1 MAEKIV
7 FETEVKT
14 GNSGSSVKGLKTELR
29 ELTKALG
36 TLEQGSD
43 AFNNAAKRAGAL
55 KEQIR
60 GINDAID
67 DADPEKKFG
76 PFSRTVQ
83 GLAGGFAAA
92 QGAMALFGSE
102 SEDLEKTLVKVQGA
116 MALSQGI
123 NSLMEFKNDFKDLGN
138 IIVKN
143 VVKAFTTLR
152 GAMIATGIGALVVTL
167 GTLIANWKEFSKA
180 IENAFPGFKVV
191 TDFFK
196 NLRQVGAGALAGIV
210 EGFKVLGEVVSLIF
224 QRKFSEAIATAKEFG
239 TRVAKETNEAYDKE
253 DKLVKKENALKDR
266 KFALDLE
273 EAKGNDI
280 RAKRI
285 QLMKDE
291 LSLLEKGSEE
301 YNAKLIEIEA
311 LRTEIRK
318 EAAEKEKERLAKIAE
333 EEKKAFEKSVER
345 AKEQYDTYK
354 NNLTKELDALK
365 EFLEKKYKKFDE
377 DDKRRED
384 IHDKTLSY
392 AADEK
397 NSLTD
402 RYETLKYFL
411 EAGYITQKEYAA
423 AEAKIDKDKANA
435 KRESLSII
443 STALGHFS
451 DAAGKETETGK
462 LLAAAQATIDTYL
475 AASSVFTNVTQNPY
489 MKLLPDGGL
498 TVAIGAAAAAVLGGL
513 ARVKAIYAVKVP
525 GGSGGGGGGSA
536 GAAPSV
542 PQFNPAVAQQVQGG
556 GDVQLGMKPQ
566 KVYVVES
573 DIRGTMNKVDV
584 IEANATIG

>member
-7 FETEVKT
+7 LETEIKT
-14 GNSGSSVKGLKTELR
+14 GNSGTSVKGLKTELR

-36 TLEQGSD
+36 SLEQGSD

-76 PFSRTVQ
+76 PFARSVQ

-92 QGAMALFGSE
+92 QGAMALFGGE
-102 SEDLEKTLVKVQGA
+102 SKDLEKTLVKVQGA

-138 IIVKN
+138 TITKN
-143 VVKAFTTLR
+143 VVKAFTTLK

-167 GTLIANWKEFSKA
+167 GVLIANWKEFSKA
-180 IENAFPGFKVV
+180 ITDAFPGFKVV
-191 TDFFK
+191 TDFFS
-196 NLRQVGAGALAGIV
+196 NIRQIGVGTLKGLV
-210 EGFKVLGEVVSLIF
+210 EGFKVVGDVIAKLFKGD
-224 QRKFSEAIATAKEFG
+224 FSGAIDSAKEFG
-239 TRVAKETNEAYDKE
+239 ARVAVAYNAGYAEE
-253 DKLVKKENALKDR
+253 DRKIKIENGLKDR

-273 EAKGNDI
+273 EAKGKDV

-291 LSLLEKGSEE
+291 LSILDEGSDD

-333 EEKKAFEKSVER
+333 DEQKAFEKSVER
-345 AKEQYDTYK
+345 AQEEYNLYK
-354 NNLTKELDALK
+354 NNQTKELDALK
-365 EFLEKKYKKFDE
+365 EYLDEKNKKLDE
-377 DDKRRED
+377 DDKKRQEL
-384 IHDKTLSY
+384 HDKGLQFAT
-392 AADEK
+392 DEK
-397 NSLTD
+397 NSFAD
-402 RYETLKYFL
+402 RLETLKAYL
-411 EAGYITQKEYAA
+411 EAGYITQKEYAD
-423 AEAKIDKDKANA
+423 AEAKLDRDKAQKKVEA
-435 KRESLSII
+435 LHM
-443 STALGHFS
+443 TADALIGYSQILGQET
-451 DAAGKETETGK
+451 AAGKG
-462 LLAAAQATIDTYL
+462 LAAAAAAIDTYV
-475 AASSVFTNVTQNPY
+475 AASSVFKNVLDNPY
-489 MKLLPDGGL
+489 LKALPDGGL
-498 TVAIGAAAAAVLGGL
+498 TIAIGAAAAAVAAGF

-525 GGSGGGGGGSA
+525 GGSGGGGGA
-536 GAAPSV
+536 GAPPSV

-573 DIRGTMNKVDV
+573 DIRGSMNKVDV
-584 IEANATIG
+584 IQSNAKIG

>member
-1 MAEKIV
+1 MATEKIV

-14 GNSGSSVKGLKTELR
+14 GNSGSSVKGLKQELR
-29 ELTKALG
+29 ELTKQLG
-36 TLEQGSD
+36 SLEEGSE

-102 SEDLEKTLVKVQGA
+102 SEDLEKTLVRVQGA

-123 NSLMEFKNDFKDLGN
+123 NSLLEFKNDFKELGG

-180 IENAFPGFKVV
+180 ITDAFPSFKVV
-191 TDFFK
+191 TDFF
-196 NLRQVGAGALAGIV
+196 NNIRQIGVGALKGLV
-210 EGFKVLGEVVSLIF
+210 EGFKVVGDVVAKLF
-224 QRKFSEAIATAKEFG
+224 EGDFSGAIDSAKEFG
-239 TRVAKETNEAYDKE
+239 ARVAVAYNEGFAEE
-253 DKLVKKENALKDR
+253 DRKIKIENGLKDR

-285 QLMKDE
+285 KLMQDE
-291 LSLLEKGSEE
+291 LSILEKGSEE
-301 YNAKLIEIEA
+301 YNAKLIEIETA
-311 LRTEIRK
+311 RTELRK
-318 EAAEKEKERLAKIAE
+318 EAAEKEKARLAYQQIEEERAEEIYQKKQKDKEQKVIDDKIA
-333 EEKKAFEKSVER
+333 
-345 AKEQYDTYK
+345 
-354 NNLTKELDALK
+354 
-365 EFLEKKYKKFDE
+365 LEKKLRVDIP
-377 DDKRRED
+377 KRFSQEEINVYR
-384 IHDKTLSY
+384 
-392 AADEK
+392 
-397 NSLTD
+397 NSS
-402 RYETLKYFL
+402 ETKR
-411 EAGYITQKEYAA
+411 Q
-423 AEAKIDKDKANA
+423 IDLVEQNA
-435 KRESLSII
+435 KLDQIKTISGALSGFA
-443 STALGHFS
+443 ALAGEQT
-451 DAAGKETETGK
+451 AAGK
-462 LLAAAQATIDTYL
+462 AIAVAQTTIDTYV
-475 AASSVFTNVTQNPY
+475 AAQKAYTSQLVPGDPSSPIRGIFF
-489 MKLLPDGGL
+489 
-498 TVAIGAAAAAVLGGL
+498 AAAAVASGIANVRRILS
-513 ARVKAIYAVKVP
+513 VQVP
-525 GGSGGGGGGSA
+525 GGGGGGSVPSA
-536 GAAPSV
+536 GGQSV

-556 GDVQLGMKPQ
+556 GDITLGQKPQ
-566 KVYVVES
+566 RVYVVES

>member
-1 MAEKIV
+1 MATEKIV

-138 IIVKN
+138 TITKN
-143 VVKAFTTLR
+143 VVKAFTTLK

-167 GTLIANWKEFSKA
+167 GVLIANWKEFSKA

-191 TDFFK
+191 TDFFS
-196 NLRQVGAGALAGIV
+196 NIRQIGVGALKGLT
-210 EGFKVLGEVVSLIF
+210 EGFKVVGDVIAKLFKGD
-224 QRKFSEAIATAKEFG
+224 FSGAIDSAKEFG
-239 TRVAKETNEAYDKE
+239 ARVAVAYNAGYAEE
-253 DKLVKKENALKDR
+253 DRKIKIENGLKDR

-273 EAKGNDI
+273 EAKGRDI

-291 LSLLEKGSEE
+291 LSILEKGSEE
-301 YNAKLIEIEA
+301 YNAKLLEIEA

-318 EAAEKEKERLAKIAE
+318 EAAEKEKERLAYQKVEEERAEEIYQKKQKDKEQKAIDDKIA
-333 EEKKAFEKSVER
+333 
-345 AKEQYDTYK
+345 
-354 NNLTKELDALK
+354 
-365 EFLEKKYKKFDE
+365 LEKKLKVDLPKQFSQQEIDIIKHSKSVKQRLDE
-377 DDKRRED
+377 E
-384 IHDKTLSY
+384 
-392 AADEK
+392 E
-397 NSLTD
+397 
-402 RYETLKYFL
+402 
-411 EAGYITQKEYAA
+411 AA
-423 AEAKIDKDKANA
+423 AKIAQLDM
-435 KRESLSII
+435 I
-443 STALGHFS
+443 SSALGGYTQLLGQQTV
-451 DAAGKETETGK
+451 AGKA
-462 LLAAAQATIDTYL
+462 LAVAQTSIDTYISAS
-475 AASSVFTNVTQNPY
+475 AAFKNVMQSPLSKF
-489 MKLLPDGGL
+489 MPDGGL
-498 TVAIGAAAAAVLGGL
+498 SLAIIAAGGAVAAGL
-513 ARVKAIYAVKVP
+513 ATVKRIVSVKVP
-525 GGSGGGGGGSA
+525 GGGGSGSVPSGGG
-536 GAAPSV
+536 APSV